1 MKYDTW
7 DHVCDFPVKELNVL
21 IGHYVTNRCFTDT
34 KTTTTPII
42 IMDIMTW
49 PKKRFRQVLPFNSF
63 ISVTI

>member
-21 IGHYVTNRCFTDT
+21 IEHYVTHRCFTDT
-34 KTTTTPII
+34 KRTTTPII
-42 IMDIMTW
+42 VMDIMTW
-49 PKKRFRQVLPFNSF
+49 PKKRFRQVLFFNSF

>member
-7 DHVCDFPVKELNVL
+7 DHVYDFPVKELNVL
-21 IGHYVTNRCFTDT
+21 IGHYVTHECFTDT

-42 IMDIMTW
+42 TDIMTW
-49 PKKRFRQVLPFNSF
+49 PIKRFRQVLPFNSF